1 MCLHILSLTPHS
13 LTAITGRIQPS
24 SLLSRITTSL
34 LHTENPS
41 ADLSK
46 YVSSCIQYS
55 RVFHKPSTNGFDTV
69 MELSHLVQWV
79 LEWKGDVSVIHQS
92 LSSIRSIMKDVEY
105 DWVDLNE
112 SFTNQFSLFVN
123 WSCEI
128 LQSDSSDINLTELL
142 RVLFF
147 AFYSFQDTPSLL
159 EVYAIPTLL
168 FGIWNSV

>member
-1 MCLHILSLTPHS
+1 
-13 LTAITGRIQPS
+13 
-24 SLLSRITTSL
+24 
-34 LHTENPS
+34 
-41 ADLSK
+41 
-46 YVSSCIQYS
+46 
-55 RVFHKPSTNGFDTV
+55 

-105 DWVDLNE
+105 DWVDVNE

-168 FGIWNSV
+168 FGIWKSV